1 MKYIYTQE
9 YLSPYGPLLIGDYE
23 GKLCLLD
30 WQHRAKRSAVDRR
43 LTAFLDAAYRDE
55 ATLLHQDAIAQLEA
69 YFARQRT
76 AFDLPLLLAGTEFQR
91 KVWTAL
97 MEIPYGATVSYLEL
111 SRRLG
116 DEKAIRAVASANGAN
131 AISIIVPC
139 HRVIG
144 SNRSLTGYA
153 GGIAVKQRLLELE
166 SNVQQGGLFE

>member
-30 WQHRAKRSAVDRR
+30 WHHRAKRSAVDRR
-43 LTAFLDAAYRDE
+43 LTAFLDVAYRDE

-97 MEIPYGATVSYLEL
+97 MEIPYGATVSYLGL